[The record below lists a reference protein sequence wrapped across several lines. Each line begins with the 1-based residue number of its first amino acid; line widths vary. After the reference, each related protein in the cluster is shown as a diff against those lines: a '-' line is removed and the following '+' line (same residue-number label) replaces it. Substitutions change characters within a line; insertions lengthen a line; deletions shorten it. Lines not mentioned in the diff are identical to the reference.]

1 MLILA
6 GSDLKRTRGHDDFQ
20 GNINLKICRVPERRG
35 MFGNVFYI
43 KSMAEKKSY
52 TPPHSNIVVPLI
64 LFCCRFE
71 KTKGKGK
78 TNQLFLTTPEN
89 LEV

>member
-1 MLILA
+1 MKSKVISELRFLSCN
-6 GSDLKRTRGHDDFQ
+6 GE
-20 GNINLKICRVPERRG
+20 ERRG

-64 LFCCRFE
+64 LFCCSFE
-71 KTKGKGK
+71 KTKGKEK
-78 TNQLFLTTPEN
+78 KN
-89 LEV
+89 